1 MKVTVARIYV
11 TEGEH
16 IHAKLFKR
24 LHDEEQVRG
33 VTIFRGITGFGKS
46 GKVHSSIL
54 LDMSMDLPVVIE
66 FFDAPDKI
74 DQTLQHLRDMVQ
86 PEHVLTFAADL
97 T

>member
-16 IHAKLFKR
+16 VHAKLFKR
-24 LHDEEQVRG
+24 LHDEEKVRG
-33 VTIFRGITGFGKS
+33 VTMFRGISGFGKS
-46 GKVHSSIL
+46 GNVHSSVL

-66 FFDAPDKI
+66 FCDTPEKVK
-74 DQTLQHLRDMVQ
+74 QTLENLRDLVAR
-86 PEHVLTFAADL
+86 EHVLTFGADL